1 MYRLKSVENKT
12 IGIYLRKEQ
21 FDENLVSG
29 YGRLQWLKYE
39 LEDYKPTLK
48 IYIDEYGK
56 RKNLYEII
64 KDMKEKSIDV
74 LIIWSLDDID
84 ADMREILISTCVLS
98 NISIISFC
106 EETLIDKEQ

>member
-56 RKNLYEII
+56 RENLYGII
-64 KDMKEKSIDV
+64 KDMEEKGIDV

-106 EETLIDKEQ
+106 EETLMDKEQ